1 MSMSWAT
8 NIVLIVLSLG
18 VLVQTARLMII
29 FRQFK
34 RAELKDSVSALEHA
48 TAAAQVVLDNLRTVL
63 SVEARAQAGA
73 LKASEEV
80 REELSALRDEL
91 SVMVGV
97 GNSVAERI
105 ELAASVARMGQGVI
119 PSPVETKVRRHSE
132 RSTTALPRAGRVKKP
147 VGEPQPKIALEAGV

>member
-1 MSMSWAT
+1 MSWAT

-18 VLVQTARLMII
+18 VLVQTARLMIV

-63 SVEARAQAGA
+63 SVEARGQAGA

-105 ELAASVARMGQGVI
+105 ELAASVARMGQGVVQ
-119 PSPVETKVRRHSE
+119 SPIEGKAKIRRHSE
-132 RSTTALPRAGRVKKP
+132 RPVGASPRIGRAKKP
-147 VGEPQPKIALEAGV
+147 AGDPQPKIAVEAGV

>member
-8 NIVLIVLSLG
+8 NIVLIVLSVG
-18 VLVQTARLMII
+18 VLVQTARLMIV

-48 TAAAQVVLDNLRTVL
+48 TAAAQVVLENLRTVL
-63 SVEARAQAGA
+63 SVEARVQSAA
-73 LKASEEV
+73 LADSEQV

-105 ELAASVARMGQGVI
+105 ELAASVARMGHAPIEVKAK
-119 PSPVETKVRRHSE
+119 PRRRSE
-132 RSTTALPRAGRVKKP
+132 RPATGLPRTSIGKKAGND
-147 VGEPQPKIALEAGV
+147 PQPKVALEAGA